1 MGRPTKFTPE
11 RCDRFLGALRTG
23 VFPETAARHAGWSPA
38 TMYRLMRGTSHA
50 HVAFREEVQRVET
63 ELELRLTG
71 TVTQA
76 SFTDPR
82 LALSLLERRFGER
95 WGRRAG
101 LLAAGPT
108 PSDGRN
114 GAGDLLV
121 IEPALVEA
129 LVPVLL
135 TRRVGAAASPEALQR
150 VAQFELASG
159 PEVDDE

>member
-1 MGRPTKFTPE
+1 MGRPSKFTPD
-11 RCDRFLGALRTG
+11 RCERFLGALRTG
-23 VFPETAARHAGWSPA
+23 VFPETAARHAGWSSA
-38 TMYRLMRGTSHA
+38 TLYRILRASTPA
-50 HVAFREEVQRVET
+50 HVAFREDVLRVET
-63 ELELRLTG
+63 ELELRLAG

-76 SFTDPR
+76 AFTDPR

-101 LLAAGPT
+101 LLAAGPA